1 MTIKRPY
8 CVDRM
13 PCVLV
18 KQRSQVGTSSYDDHV
33 KAWRLVKKAK
43 EENWNPARFLRAS
56 CEMYEVSIDKI
67 YASYGGTQIAF
78 VRFVTMNRAH
88 AIYPRLSSTR
98 LGEIF
103 QKNHATV
110 LFTLGRLQNKPT
122 VLKR

>member
-1 MTIKRPY
+1 MTVARPY

-13 PCVLV
+13 PCVLI
-18 KQRSQVGTSSYDDHV
+18 KQQSHVGISPYDDHV

-43 EENWNPARFLRAS
+43 EENWSPTRFLRAS
-56 CEMYEVSIDKI
+56 CEMYGVSIDKI
-67 YASYGGTQIAF
+67 YASYGGPQIAF
-78 VRFVTMNRAH
+78 VRFVTMNRVH

-98 LGEIF
+98 LGELF
-103 QKNHATV
+103 KKHHATV

>member
-1 MTIKRPY
+1 MTVARPY

-13 PCVLV
+13 PCVLI
-18 KQRSQVGTSSYDDHV
+18 KQQSQVLTSSFDDHV
-33 KAWRLVKKAK
+33 RAWWLVKKAK
-43 EENWNPARFLRAS
+43 EENWSPTRFLRAS
-56 CEMYEVSIDKI
+56 CEIYGVSIDKI
-67 YASYGGTQIAF
+67 YASYGGTRTAF